1 MTKLNGLLLRA
12 TIILMT
18 TLSSLLTIYGVAW
31 NIYYFE
37 FVGLTL
43 AAVSTMLL
51 IIFADDLNKTSLIF
65 TATLIPLALS
75 VSYEM
80 LSEYLLGADV
90 HSEYFVIKRMGTIT
104 QLSSIQEE
112 SRMLF
117 GIPGYYSE
125 VLNLIFSSNLVSK
138 ILGVDPLYVIKF
150 IWNSLI
156 LGLIPLIVFIYTHRL
171 VEDKR
176 SAIISSTLIYSQ
188 STYISTLHSTVK
200 QTVSLF
206 LATILF
212 LLVIRILK
220 ENRTSSEFL
229 LLAIVVGL
237 IGYHY
242 FVSGTAIMILFIGL
256 ILFYVIDLFFKSK
269 NSRSLS
275 GKLRTINIVVFSSM
289 AIWITWYFITSQ
301 NIIKP
306 VADLIISLF
315 TLEKPAYYYE
325 KINVPFPVLVNLIR
339 LGINGVIVLG
349 VLVSGIMAFVN
360 IRKGSYVN
368 SIITVASLLFLL
380 GILGEFAGILTLGIG
395 RISLTPLIFVAPYFY
410 KALFFAIHKLFKPF
424 YRKTTII
431 LLIVAL
437 ILALRMCIS
446 LGVASY
452 ALGEIES
459 AIFLDP
465 NYRYTV
471 SLIHAD
477 LQTASFIFDKSSV
490 NMIHIYSDYRS
501 RIPFVYAYTAYIK
514 VSRTNITFTN
524 YFVSLSE
531 KKNLCHQSCF
541 IFLSSY
547 NVVKRTVQ
555 ISVIE
560 FRDLNEYMPYIRSA
574 NSLIYRSNFTYVFK

>member
-1 MTKLNGLLLRA
+1 MIRPNGLLLLRA
-12 TIILMT
+12 MIILMA
-18 TLSSLLTIYGVAW
+18 TLSSLLTIYGVVW
-31 NIYYFE
+31 NTYYFE

-65 TATLIPLALS
+65 SATLIPLALS

-80 LSEYLLGADV
+80 LSEYPLGADV
-90 HSEYFVIKRMGTIT
+90 HSEYFVIKRMGAIT
-104 QLSSIQEE
+104 QLSRIQEE
-112 SRMLF
+112 SRILF

-125 VLNLIFSSNLVSK
+125 VINLIFSSNLVSE

-156 LGLIPLIVFIYTHRL
+156 LGIIPLIVFIYTHRL

-176 SAIISSTLIYSQ
+176 SAIVSSILIYSQ

-212 LLVIRILK
+212 LLVIKILK
-220 ENRTSSEFL
+220 ENRTSSDFL
-229 LLAIVVGL
+229 LLTTVVGL
-237 IGYHY
+237 TGYHY
-242 FVSGTAIMILFIGL
+242 LVSGTTIMILFIGL
-256 ILFYVIDLFFKSK
+256 TLFYVIDLFFKSK

-275 GKLRTINIVVFSSM
+275 EKLRIISIVVISSM
-289 AIWITWYFITSQ
+289 AIWITWYSIVFQ
-301 NIIKP
+301 HIIKP
-306 VADLIISLF
+306 VANLIISLF
-315 TLEKPAYYYE
+315 TLEKSVYYYE
-325 KINVPFPVLVNLIR
+325 KINVPLPVLVNLIR

-349 VLVSGIMAFVN
+349 VLATGIMAFIN
-360 IRKGSYVN
+360 TRKGSYVD

-380 GILGEFAGILTLGIG
+380 GILSEFAGISTLGIG
-395 RISLTPLIFVAPYFY
+395 RISLTPLIFVVPYFY
-410 KALFFAIHKLFKPF
+410 KALFFAIHKLFKPL

-431 LLIVAL
+431 PLIVAL
-437 ILALRMCIS
+437 ILTLRMFIS

-452 ALGEIES
+452 ALGEIEG

-471 SLIHAD
+471 SLTYAD

-490 NMIHIYSDYRS
+490 NEIHIYSDYWS
-501 RIPFVYAYTAYIK
+501 RIPFIYAYTK
-514 VSRTNITFTN
+514 VSCTNVTFTN
-524 YFVSLSE
+524 YFISLSE
-531 KKNLCHQSCF
+531 EKNLCHRSCF

-547 NVVKRTVQ
+547 NVVKRTIQ
-555 ISVIE
+555 ISIIE

-574 NSLIYRSNFTYVFK
+574 NSLIYQSDFTYVFK